1 MLNLGRGLFPRRFHR
16 FPCLLD
22 PTKQSRA
29 ERGRRKS
36 SLARVAIG
44 EEKGNERGRERE
56 RVEVGLVLRLETRTS
71 FRSLFSSSSS
81 LSLSLSH
88 ALSRSLESR
97 GHEST
102 HNPSTRNN
110 STRFLRSDTEPRVY
124 ASLNKRYRKRR
135 FADAII
141 HTRTFSLLFP

>member
-1 MLNLGRGLFPRRFHR
+1 MAEACFRVVSTDSHACLIRQNNRERNGDEGNPPWQGLRSGR
-16 FPCLLD
+16 
-22 PTKQSRA
+22 K
-29 ERGRRKS
+29 
-36 SLARVAIG
+36 
-44 EEKGNERGRERE
+44 KGTREGERE

>member
-36 SLARVAIG
+36 SPARVAIG

-56 RVEVGLVLRLETRTS
+56 GRGWSGFTTRNPNLVS
-71 FRSLFSSSSS
+71 IPLFFFFLP